1 MTDLTKS
8 FTRIAIVNRGE
19 AALRLILAVRE
30 LKRELDLPLRC
41 IALYTEPDADALFV
55 READEAYCLGP
66 ALVAHQGAQRHAY
79 LDLELL
85 ERALRE
91 VRAEAVWPGWG
102 FVAERADFAELCV
115 RLGVTF
121 IGPDAAAIRRLGD
134 KISAKQL
141 AEEAGLPVAPWSG
154 GPVDDLD
161 QLRAHAE
168 RLGYPLMVKASAGGG
183 GRGIRA
189 VRAESELAPA
199 FASAQAEALKS
210 FGDGTMFV
218 ERLIDG
224 ARHLEVPIMA
234 DGERTWALGVR
245 DCSVQRR
252 FQKLLEESPCPALSS
267 EQDALLQE
275 QAVKLVEAARY
286 PNTCTVEYLHDPH
299 TDTFTFLEVNARLQ
313 VEHPISEMR
322 YGIDLVKLQL
332 LLARG
337 GKLPGDVP
345 RPSGHAVEVRL
356 YAEDPEASF
365 APAPGTIERLR
376 VAGGPGIR
384 ADLGYEE
391 GDRVPAA
398 FDSMVGKVV
407 AHGKDRAEA
416 LARLRRALAD
426 SVVLM
431 SRGATTRGFMLN
443 VLRREALERGEIDV
457 FWLDRLVSAGEHIAL
472 DNAPVA
478 ILKAAIDGYESAMEE
493 ERREFFG
500 WAARGRPRVDEKI
513 GRSVELIHRGH
524 IYRVKVCCEGPQGFV
539 AADQKRPRRYQLDVD
554 GQHAEVSI
562 SKMGRDQ
569 QRLLWGDRRYRVR
582 SIDQGQSEL
591 VEVNGMPHRISRDRG
606 DRVLAPAP
614 AVVVSVLVKE
624 GDQVQVGDRLCV
636 LEAMKTEMAI
646 TARFSGRV
654 RQVLVLANQQVAH
667 GEALMLLEPP
677 EGAGVAAG
685 ERMRF
690 ELPASESSAWQRNVE
705 QLRCLML
712 GFDVDAKA
720 LVRYVAEHG
729 SLCNGEAADPEV
741 DLALRQQE
749 DAILRIFCDI
759 AALFPIPRP
768 GSGGRRSTVEY
779 LLRFLRDPDVVEEGL
794 PESFLQTLR
803 QALSHYGVTS
813 LGATGLRQAL
823 YRIYKSHTR
832 VQEQL
837 TPILGVLQRR
847 LDRVEELAPQADL
860 TFRQLL
866 DDVIRHTRRRFP
878 AVLDLAR
885 EVRYQFF
892 DHPVLERVGAE
903 SYKGAKAALDALEVG
918 SGDAKEQIDVLVRCP
933 QALHGLLA
941 DRFQAA
947 TPTLRAWMLE
957 ALTRRHYRIRELS
970 SLKVAERSGGRPVC
984 FGSYEHEGKAIHLLT
999 TWVAEGDDLAR
1010 ALGDIAKQANDVPR
1024 DQDLVIDVYTHRE
1037 RVDAEALPGEV
1048 QRALSAVD
1056 FTRPVRRVVVGAA
1069 GPGARHISAV
1079 AHVTF
1084 RQGSEGTFEEDR
1096 VYRGL
1101 HPMVGKRMNL
1111 WRLSEFEIQRLPSP
1125 PDIFL
1130 FHGVARQ
1137 NPKDERLFVLAEVR
1151 DLTAV
1156 RDDDG
1161 KLVGLPYFDRIYSQA
1176 LAALRRTQLARG
1188 RRLYWNRLQ
1197 FFVWPPMDFEPNEL
1211 RDLVQRLAPATEGL
1225 GLEKTLLTGRITNPK
1240 SGKLEET
1247 VLEVSNPGQS
1257 GVIMAFREPPQ
1268 KPMRPLSEYEQKV
1281 VRLRQRGLI
1290 YPYEL
1295 IKRLTPSKA
1304 SVEAAAPPG
1313 EFVEYDLDE
1322 TDQLK
1327 LVPVERPYGK
1337 NTANIVV
1344 GLLTSFTPKYP
1355 EGMTRVALFGDPS
1368 RAMGSLA
1375 EQECRRILAALD
1387 LAEERGIPLEWYA
1400 LSAGAEISMK
1410 TGTENMDWIS
1420 WVLRRLITYTQA
1432 GCEVNVIVCGIN
1444 VGAQPYWNAEATM
1457 LMHTKGILVMT
1468 PDSAMVLTGKR
1479 ALDYSGGVSADD
1491 NTGIGGY
1498 ERIMGPNGQGQ
1509 YFGRDLGEACEILLR
1524 YYDHSYVMPGERFPR
1539 RGETSDPYDR
1549 DVSSSPH
1556 AAGDG
1561 ASFTTVGEI
1570 FSAETN
1576 PGRKRPFDI
1585 RSVMA
1590 ACADQDHKPLERW
1603 FGQLDAEIAVVW
1615 EAHLG
1620 GWPVCLMGIESKPL
1634 SRLGFVAA
1642 DGPGAWTP
1650 GTLFPIASKK
1660 VARTVNAVSG
1670 NRPLVILANLSGFD
1684 GSPESMRDLQLEYGA
1699 EIGRAV
1705 VNFRGPIVF
1714 CVVSRYHGGAFV
1726 VFSNK
1731 LNESMEVAALEGTY
1745 ASVIGGAPAAAVV
1758 FARDVKKRTLAD
1770 PRLQELS
1777 QELQRAE
1784 GAKKAWLQVRYEQ
1797 LSREVHSEKLGV
1809 VAEEFDGIHSVQRA
1823 QEVGSVHR
1831 IIPPHTLR
1839 PYLIDAVERG
1849 VEKELSRIASLG
1861 GERESLWQLG
1871 RLPPMD
1877 EA

>member
-1 MTDLTKS
+1 MTESESTKS

-55 READEAYCLGP
+55 READEAYNLGP
-66 ALVAHQGAQRHAY
+66 ALVAHEGAPSAGPGAAPTQRHAY

-102 FVAERADFAELCV
+102 FVAERADFAELCERMGMV
-115 RLGVTF
+115 F
-121 IGPDAAAIRRLGD
+121 IGPDATAIRRLGD
-134 KISAKQL
+134 KISSKQL
-141 AEEAGLPVAPWSG
+141 AEESGLPVAPWSG
-154 GPVDDLD
+154 GPVDDAD

-168 RLGYPLMVKASAGGG
+168 RLGYPLMIKASAGGG

-199 FASAQAEALKS
+199 FASAQSEARKT

-234 DGERTWALGVR
+234 DGQRTWALGVR

-252 FQKLLEESPCPALSS
+252 FQKLLEESPCPALSC
-267 EQDALLQE
+267 EQDRWLQQ
-275 QAVKLVEAARY
+275 QAVKLVEAAGYRSA
-286 PNTCTVEYLHDPH
+286 CTVEFLHDPR
-299 TDTFTFLEVNARLQ
+299 TDEFTFLEVNARLQ
-313 VEHPISEMR
+313 VEHPISEVR

-332 LLARG
+332 ALAWG
-337 GKLPGDVP
+337 GELPGEAP
-345 RPSGHAVEVRL
+345 KPSGHAIEVRL

-391 GDRVPAA
+391 GDRVPAV
-398 FDSMVGKVV
+398 FDSMVGKIV

-431 SRGATTRGFMLN
+431 SRGATTRGFMLD
-443 VLRREALERGEIDV
+443 VLRREALGRGEIDV
-457 FWLDRLVSAGEHIAL
+457 FWLDRLVSSGQHIAL

-478 ILKAAIDGYESAMEE
+478 IVKAAIDGYEAAIEG

-524 IYRVKVCCEGPQGFV
+524 VYRAKVCLLGPE
-539 AADQKRPRRYQLDVD
+539 RYQLSID
-554 GQHAEVSI
+554 GQQIEVELRR
-562 SKMGRDQ
+562 MGRDQ
-569 QRLLWGDRRYRVR
+569 QRLHWGDRRYRVR

-591 VEVNGMPHRISRDRG
+591 VEVDGIPHRISRDRG

-624 GDQVQVGDRLCV
+624 GDQVAIGDRLAM

-646 TARFSGRV
+646 TARFAGRV

-667 GEALMLLEPP
+667 SEPLMLLEPP
-677 EGAGVAAG
+677 DGAGVSAAG

-690 ELPASESSAWQRNVE
+690 EPRGAESSAWQRNLE

-720 LVRYVAEHG
+720 LTRYVAKHG
-729 SLCNGEAADPEV
+729 SLGNGDVGDAEV
-741 DLALRQQE
+741 DGAMRRQE
-749 DAILRIFCDI
+749 DAILGIFCDI

-768 GSGGRRSTVEY
+768 GSGGQRSTVEY

-794 PESFLQTLR
+794 PESFLKTLR
-803 QALSHYGVTS
+803 QAVSHYGVTS
-813 LGATGLRQAL
+813 LEASPKLRQAL

-832 VQEQL
+832 VQQQL

-847 LDRVEELAPQADL
+847 LDRVDELAPQAEL

-866 DDVIRHTRRRFP
+866 DDLITHTRRRFP

-892 DHPVLERVGAE
+892 DQPVLERVGAE
-903 SYKGAKAALDALEVG
+903 AYRRAEQALEALEAG
-918 SGDAKEQIDVLVRCP
+918 QGDDSEQIESLVRCP

-941 DRFQAA
+941 DRYEAA
-947 TPTLRAWMLE
+947 SPRLRGKMLE

-970 SLKVAERSGGRPVC
+970 ALELAERDRGRPVC
-984 FGSYEHEGKAIHLLT
+984 TGSYTHEGATIALLT
-999 TWVAEGDDLAR
+999 TWVAQGDDLAA
-1010 ALGDIAKQANDVPR
+1010 ALADVAKQAQSLPPQ
-1024 DQDLVIDVYTHRE
+1024 QDLVIDVYTRRE
-1037 RVDAEALPGEV
+1037 QTGDIEALQAEV
-1048 QRALSAVD
+1048 SEALQAAG
-1056 FTRPVRRVVVGAA
+1056 FGRPVRRVVVGLA

-1084 RQGSEGTFEEDR
+1084 RQAEGGFVEDR
-1096 VYRGL
+1096 LYRGL

-1111 WRLSEFEIQRLPSP
+1111 WRLSEFEIKRLPSP

-1151 DLTAV
+1151 DLTPM
-1156 RDDDG
+1156 RDEAG
-1161 KLVGLPYFDRIYSQA
+1161 KLVGLPYFERIYGEA
-1176 LAALRRTQLARG
+1176 LAALRRAQLARG
-1188 RRLYWNRLQ
+1188 SRLYWNRLQ

-1211 RDLVQRLAPATEGL
+1211 RELVQKLAPATEGL
-1225 GLEKTLLTGRITNPK
+1225 GLEKTLLAGRVTHPK
-1240 SGKLEET
+1240 RGELVEK
-1247 VLEVSNPGQS
+1247 VLAVSNPGQS
-1257 GVIMAFREPPQ
+1257 GVSMEFRAPPD

-1295 IKRLTPSKA
+1295 IKRLTPSKT
-1304 SVEAAAPPG
+1304 SVEAAFPAG

-1322 TDQLK
+1322 QNQ

-1337 NTANIVV
+1337 NSANIVV
-1344 GLLTSFTPKYP
+1344 GLLTSFTDKYP
-1355 EGMTRVALFGDPS
+1355 EGMTRVALLGDPS

-1387 LAEERGIPLEWYA
+1387 LAEERRLPLEWYA

-1432 GCEVNVIVCGIN
+1432 GNEINVVVCGIN

-1457 LMHTKGILVMT
+1457 LMHTKGILIMT

-1509 YFGRDLGEACEILLR
+1509 YFGRDLGEACQILLR

-1539 RGETSDPYDR
+1539 RGETSDPIER
-1549 DVSSSPH
+1549 DVSPSPH
-1556 AAGDG
+1556 AEGD
-1561 ASFTTVGEI
+1561 ASTFETVGQI
-1570 FSAETN
+1570 FSLETN

-1590 ACADQDHKPLERW
+1590 ACADQDHQPLERW
-1603 FGQLDAEIAVVW
+1603 FNQLDAEIAVVW
-1615 EAHLG
+1615 EAHIG

-1634 SRLGFVAA
+1634 PRLGFIAA

-1777 QELQRAE
+1777 KELQQAE

-1797 LSREVHSEKLGV
+1797 LSREIHSEKLGE

-1839 PYLIDAVERG
+1839 PYLVDAIERG
-1849 VEKELSRIASLG
+1849 VKKEQQRVASLG
-1861 GERESLWQLG
+1861 EGERESMWQLG
-1871 RLPPMD
+1871 RLPAM
-1877 EA
+1877 E